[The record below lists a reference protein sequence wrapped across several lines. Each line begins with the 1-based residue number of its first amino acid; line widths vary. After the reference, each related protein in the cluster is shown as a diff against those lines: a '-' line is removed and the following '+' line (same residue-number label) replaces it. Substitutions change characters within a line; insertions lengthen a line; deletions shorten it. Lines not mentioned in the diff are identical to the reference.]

1 MVDNKDLTVNFLPS
15 PTWNRLGVNRA
26 KIRNIPVDGWNSIPV
41 QKEIIEKYTN
51 ISDSKIRDSF
61 ANIQTGMGEE
71 IDEISKI
78 SQSEK
83 IRISADKTKKEPQM
97 PDVQTQMEKADK
109 IESYRAKKDVAWHK
123 TEYNKVLKYLNKR
136 K

>member
-41 QKEIIEKYTN
+41 QKEIIEKYIN
-51 ISDSKIRDSF
+51 NSDSKIRDSF

-78 SQSEK
+78 SEYRLIKQKAKSCFLIAK
-83 IRISADKTKKEPQM
+83 MVKTLLRM
-97 PDVQTQMEKADK
+97 
-109 IESYRAKKDVAWHK
+109 
-123 TEYNKVLKYLNKR
+123 
-136 K
+136 